1 MARDKR
7 RLAIHEAGHAIAAH
21 LLGKRINY
29 ITILTDTGASKAGFS
44 YGKVSCMP
52 SAGQEQSS
60 TYLKNQIV
68 FFLASRAAEELFVG
82 DVYSGVHGDMASAH
96 SAAKKLGKTLIQS
109 FKPYFTKHRSVL
121 TLTTEN
127 LVQGRKIELSECSN
141 KKKEEF
147 DDTVD
152 KIIQEE
158 YQRAKTLLLNNKEKH
173 ALIVEALLKYE
184 RLSRDEFLILFETE
198 SLESIEQLK
207 KENLKIATSSVK
219 RKPKNKKAPP
229 IDAVHVNEPLDG
241 ASSHPCD
248 PEPE

>member
-29 ITILTDTGASKAGFS
+29 ITILADTGANKGGSIS

-96 SAAKKLGKTLIQS
+96 SAAKKLGKTFYQS
-109 FKPYFTKHRSVL
+109 FDHILWSIFCASFSV
-121 TLTTEN
+121 
-127 LVQGRKIELSECSN
+127 
-141 KKKEEF
+141 
-147 DDTVD
+147 DA
-152 KIIQEE
+152 
-158 YQRAKTLLLNNKEKH
+158 Y
-173 ALIVEALLKYE
+173 Y
-184 RLSRDEFLILFETE
+184 
-198 SLESIEQLK
+198 
-207 KENLKIATSSVK
+207 
-219 RKPKNKKAPP
+219 RKPRPRKKNR
-229 IDAVHVNEPLDG
+229 IV
-241 ASSHPCD
+241 
-248 PEPE
+248 

>member
-29 ITILTDTGASKAGFS
+29 ITILADTGANKGGFS

-96 SAAKKLGKTLIQS
+96 SAAKKLGKTLTLS
-109 FKPYFTKHRSVL
+109 FDHIIWSIFYASFSV
-121 TLTTEN
+121 
-127 LVQGRKIELSECSN
+127 
-141 KKKEEF
+141 
-147 DDTVD
+147 DA
-152 KIIQEE
+152 
-158 YQRAKTLLLNNKEKH
+158 Y
-173 ALIVEALLKYE
+173 Y
-184 RLSRDEFLILFETE
+184 
-198 SLESIEQLK
+198 
-207 KENLKIATSSVK
+207 
-219 RKPKNKKAPP
+219 RKPCPRKKNR
-229 IDAVHVNEPLDG
+229 IV
-241 ASSHPCD
+241 
-248 PEPE
+248 

>member
-44 YGKVSCMP
+44 YGKVSYMP

-68 FFLASRAAEELFVG
+68 SCLASRAAEELFVG

-109 FKPYFTKHRSVL
+109 FDHIL
-121 TLTTEN
+121 QN
-127 LVQGRKIELSECSN
+127 IVQC
-141 KKKEEF
+141 
-147 DDTVD
+147 
-152 KIIQEE
+152 
-158 YQRAKTLLLNNKEKH
+158 
-173 ALIVEALLKYE
+173 
-184 RLSRDEFLILFETE
+184 
-198 SLESIEQLK
+198 
-207 KENLKIATSSVK
+207 
-219 RKPKNKKAPP
+219 
-229 IDAVHVNEPLDG
+229 
-241 ASSHPCD
+241 
-248 PEPE
+248 